1 MKILAFSDIHGKK
14 SALIKIKNKTM
25 KENPN
30 LLICAGD
37 LSFFSQKLKILI
49 NYLDNL
55 NKPLLIIHGNHE
67 SIESIEKYKSKNIIP
82 IHNKIFLIDNY
93 IFFGYGGG
101 GFTKIDKKLEKEI
114 EKYKLEFKNKKLI
127 IITHAPP
134 YNTKLDLILNH
145 IGNKSIRN
153 IILKYKPILAISGH
167 IHENE
172 TQEDYIQKTKC
183 INPGMYG
190 KIIKI

>member
-67 SIESIEKYKSKNIIP
+67 SIESIEKNKS
-82 IHNKIFLIDNY
+82 
-93 IFFGYGGG
+93 
-101 GFTKIDKKLEKEI
+101 
-114 EKYKLEFKNKKLI
+114 LI